1 MKRVNLIFALIV
13 FAAFAIIVTACK
25 KDTNIDLE
33 DTSIS
38 QDDAYAEKTFEDI
51 SDMADEAYEI
61 GSGNHLKA
69 FPEGRMFL
77 SECATVTLDTTVFPR
92 VLTIDFGEE
101 NCLCRDGKYRR
112 GQIIITFNGRYHQA
126 GTVITHDFE
135 DYFVNDASVEGS
147 KVVTNMGENENGNI
161 YFTIEVVGIVQK
173 EDGST
178 FSWNSSRV
186 REWIQ
191 GSATPNRWDDIYLI
205 TGTATGIRP
214 NGLTW
219 EREITTALRVELA
232 CRFIVSGTI
241 ELRPEGRPVRTLDY
255 GNGDCDNIATVT
267 VNGETFTIYL
277 R

>member
-92 VLTIDFGEE
+92 VTDHRFRGRKLFVP
-101 NCLCRDGKYRR
+101 RR
-112 GQIIITFNGRYHQA
+112 QIPERPDHHYLQWSLSPGR
-126 GTVITHDFE
+126 
-135 DYFVNDASVEGS
+135 
-147 KVVTNMGENENGNI
+147 
-161 YFTIEVVGIVQK
+161 
-173 EDGST
+173 
-178 FSWNSSRV
+178 
-186 REWIQ
+186 
-191 GSATPNRWDDIYLI
+191 NRYY
-205 TGTATGIRP
+205 T
-214 NGLTW
+214 
-219 EREITTALRVELA
+219 
-232 CRFIVSGTI
+232 
-241 ELRPEGRPVRTLDY
+241 
-255 GNGDCDNIATVT
+255 
-267 VNGETFTIYL
+267 
-277 R
+277 